1 MFFTKSVLAVG
12 GLATLSQ
19 AHMLLRTPVP
29 YTSPALV
36 QDPLDPTGANFPCQ
50 ARAGAQ
56 FVGTATPMEKGSTQ
70 IMAFTGSAVHG
81 GGSCQ
86 VSITYDNPPT
96 AASVWKVLH
105 SIQGGCPARNQ
116 AGNIL
121 PDNAALEG
129 VDNYEYT
136 IPADIPTG
144 NATIAWT
151 WVNKVGN
158 REFYMNCAPV
168 SIEGPEGS
176 EDALAALPDMFTA
189 NIGGDC
195 TTVGADSKDILF
207 PNPGSSVETNGDV
220 SAMVPP
226 TGNCGGGAAARAVRG
241 RRASKFAA

>member
-1 MFFTKSVLAVG
+1 MFFTKFFLAAG

-19 AHMLLRTPVP
+19 AHMRLRSPVP
-29 YTSPALV
+29 YSSPAIV

-50 ARAGAQ
+50 ARAGAEY
-56 FVGTATPMEKGSTQ
+56 VGEATPMEKGSTQ
-70 IMAFTGSAVHG
+70 TMAFTGSVVHG

-96 AASVWKVLH
+96 PDSVWKVLH
-105 SIQGGCPARNQ
+105 SIQGGCPARNE

-121 PDNAALEG
+121 PDNADLVG

-136 IPADIPTG
+136 IPADIPSG

-168 SIEGPEGS
+168 SIEGDGGS

-195 TTVGADSKDILF
+195 TTVGADNKDILY
-207 PNPGSSVETNGDV
+207 PNPGNSVENNGPD
-220 SAMVPP
+220 ADKVPP
-226 TGNCGGGAAARAVRG
+226 TGNCGGGPAARS
-241 RRASKFAA
+241 RRAAKFAA

>member
-1 MFFTKSVLAVG
+1 MFFAKSVLAAG

-29 YTSPALV
+29 YTSPALI

-50 ARAGAQ
+50 ARAGTQ

-136 IPADIPTG
+136 VPADIPTG

-151 WVNKVGN
+151 WVNKIGN

-168 SIEGPEGS
+168 SIEGAEGS
-176 EDALAALPDMFTA
+176 EEALAALPDMFTA

-195 TTVGADSKDILF
+195 TTVGKDNKDILF
-207 PNPGSSVETNGDV
+207 PNPGNSVENNGPESDK
-220 SAMVPP
+220 APP
-226 TGNCGGGAAARAVRG
+226 TGNCGGAAAPAVRG
-241 RRASKFAA
+241 RRAAKFAA